1 MISLLEFSDAKLSVS
16 SSSLSSLDQVL
27 NCSISSGFFFVVVAV
42 VAVVVVVAGFH
53 FIGIFLFCFGL
64 FRGWQ

>member
-42 VAVVVVVAGFH
+42 VVVVAGFH

-64 FRGWQ
+64 FHGWQ